1 MRALAQ
7 SLVPRGLLC
16 ALCALG
22 ALAATFDPMVTIP
35 PELRSAVVKVAVNST
50 PCSVTCG
57 LGLKVEELCEI
68 TLGGERRN
76 CSLQRSLCLST
87 WICGLQHV
95 SVPAGRPLH
104 LNCFVESTLAFWNQ
118 TYGYTWRW
126 APGLITTN
134 DLLFEPL
141 QNPLPTLSLAPA
153 SEADAGTYRC
163 DMQVIETFRLV
174 KRIYFGLKV
183 IPRNL
188 VDLSFKKSWSWKQ
201 KLFGSLM
208 EWSAGNG
215 SREGKEH
222 FWENEGSLGV
232 LLGMGSGL
240 LGGVVVSLVL
250 CCCPRLWRR

>member
-1 MRALAQ
+1 
-7 SLVPRGLLC
+7 
-16 ALCALG
+16 
-22 ALAATFDPMVTIP
+22 LAATFSPMVTIP
-35 PELRSAVVKVAVNST
+35 PELRSAVVKITVNST

-68 TLGGERRN
+68 TPAGERRN
-76 CSLQRSLCLST
+76 CSLQRSLCLTT

-104 LNCFVESTLAFWNQ
+104 LSCFVENNLDFGNQ

-141 QNPLPTLSLAPA
+141 QNPLPALSLAPA
-153 SEADAGTYRC
+153 TEANAGTYRC
-163 DMQVIETFRLV
+163 DVQVRETFRLI

-183 IPRNL
+183 IPGNL
-188 VDLSFKKSWSWKQ
+188 VDLNFKKSLSWKQ
-201 KLFGSLM
+201 KLFGNLVV
-208 EWSAGNG
+208 WSARNG
-215 SREGKEH
+215 SQEGKEH
-222 FWENEGSLGV
+222 FWENEGSLKA

-250 CCCPRLWRR
+250 CC